1 MNPARYMTLVAT
13 LSLTAVGS
21 PVRSDEQQPLTTPT
35 RDVDITYQITRPG
48 QLAIVERRRWL
59 ASQQLRR
66 VDGSDNSAT
75 IFDQKRG
82 EFTLLNTAS
91 RTYRTLDTPKRM
103 SPQKGITLKRSGES
117 KIAGLNC
124 SDWSWMDDTETHT
137 ACLTLDGVLLRLVID
152 GRTVAEARSVV
163 YAPQRPELF
172 EVPPGYEPALAPE
185 GGPVE

>member
-1 MNPARYMTLVAT
+1 MNPARYMTLVAA

-48 QLAIVERRRWL
+48 QQAIVERRRWL

-91 RTYRTLDTPKRM
+91 RTYRTLEAPKRM
-103 SPQKGITLKRSGES
+103 SPQKGTTLKRSGES

-124 SDWSWMDDTETHT
+124 SD
-137 ACLTLDGVLLRLVID
+137 
-152 GRTVAEARSVV
+152 
-163 YAPQRPELF
+163 
-172 EVPPGYEPALAPE
+172 
-185 GGPVE
+185 